1 MGKDLKKTLSRIPGN
16 TDRFQ
21 DSRALQGGLTGETMA
36 AAAALGSGSKEA
48 GKELAIPKLTPQ
60 CQRQTGGWN
69 RNAEGVVVQLWE
81 STKNASA

>member
-16 TDRFQ
+16 TDRLQ

-36 AAAALGSGSKEA
+36 AAAALGSGSKGA

-60 CQRQTGGWN
+60 CQRQTGGWK

>member
-1 MGKDLKKTLSRIPGN
+1 MV
-16 TDRFQ
+16 
-21 DSRALQGGLTGETMA
+21 
-36 AAAALGSGSKEA
+36 AAAALGSGSKRA